1 MLRLNRT
8 HKPRVSNRLA
18 IFAAVVLMS
27 SIVAGLDRS
36 MPHENSPDSLASTPP
51 LFSSETVNKPA
62 SAGSQVKQKKGFKV
76 SLFLLR
82 ID

>member
-18 IFAAVVLMS
+18 IVAAVVLMS

-36 MPHENSPDSLASTPP
+36 MPQKNHSDLLASTPS
-51 LFSSETVNKPA
+51 LFSGDSVIKQA
-62 SAGSQVKQKKGFKV
+62 STGSQVKQKKGFKA

>member
-1 MLRLNRT
+1 MLKLNRT
-8 HKPRVSNRLA
+8 NKPRVSNRLA
-18 IFAAVVLMS
+18 IFAAVLLMS

-36 MPHENSPDSLASTPP
+36 MPHENSSDSLAAIPS
-51 LFSSETVNKPA
+51 LFSGETVTKQA
-62 SAGSQVKQKKGFKV
+62 STGSQVKQKKGFKV

>member
-1 MLRLNRT
+1 MLKLNRT

-18 IFAAVVLMS
+18 IFAAVLLMS

-36 MPHENSPDSLASTPP
+36 MPHENSLDSLAATSS
-51 LFSSETVNKPA
+51 LFSGETVKKQA
-62 SAGSQVKQKKGFKV
+62 STGSQVKQKKGFKV

>member
-1 MLRLNRT
+1 MLRLNRI

-36 MPHENSPDSLASTPP
+36 MSHENSSDSLASG
-51 LFSSETVNKPA
+51 LSWFSTDTADKQA
-62 SAGSQVKQKKGFKV
+62 STGSQVKQKKGFKV

-82 ID
+82 VD